1 MFGFETQSEIVGWQ
15 KSGTTG
21 NWWTT
26 MDWNLDQL
34 CFISIYIFEPERIK
48 VDYAKLT
55 WISWYITS
63 V

>member
-1 MFGFETQSEIVGWQ
+1 MDNNGLE
-15 KSGTTG
+15 SGST
-21 NWWTT
+21 
-26 MDWNLDQL
+26 L
-34 CFISIYIFEPERIK
+34 CLYNYILYIFEPERVK